1 MMDAAAWLAYHD
13 VVLPVPVLIVAEIT
27 RIERHELVR
36 VAYAFNPRMYGC
48 DAPRARTWAQS
59 PWHRKAVDGDP
70 QRVRFVDSVVGY
82 GKAMQQHFDALVAGR
97 QSTIEKAP
105 TIYSCAAAQAA
116 LN

>member
-1 MMDAAAWLAYHD
+1 
-13 VVLPVPVLIVAEIT
+13 
-27 RIERHELVR
+27 
-36 VAYAFNPRMYGC
+36 MYGC
-48 DAPRARTWAQS
+48 DAPRARTWAES

-70 QRVRFVDSVVGY
+70 QRVRFVESVVGY

-97 QSTIEKAP
+97 QATIEKAP